1 MLVHGAMKMICFS
14 LLNADWTCL
23 FISYFR
29 TEEEKQSLRVGT
41 AELLEMC
48 MAQEPDSDFTFC
60 LGSDTFFDLTEWK
73 WRRSKDVL
81 KLLQGRIVVLNRRGV
96 QRHSPESL
104 QERVDKVNLTENAQ
118 VILLEVT
125 SLEAISSSLVR
136 SCQDEAQVEEIVA
149 AGVLGYIKEHRLYGF
164 SSDTTEDN
172 SEKQRTRDI

>member
-1 MLVHGAMKMICFS
+1 MS
-14 LLNADWTCL
+14 NADFTCFFPL
-23 FISYFR
+23 YFR

-41 AELLEMC
+41 ADLLEMF
-48 MAQEPDSDFTFC
+48 MAKEPDTDFTFC

-73 WRRSKDVL
+73 WRRAKDVL
-81 KLLQGRIVVLNRRGV
+81 KLLQGRIVVLNRPGI

-118 VILLEVT
+118 IVLLEVP

-136 SCQDEAQVEEIVA
+136 SCRDEAQVEELVA
-149 AGVLGYIKEHRLYGF
+149 EGVLKYIKEHRLYAF
-164 SSDTTEDN
+164 STDTTEDN